1 MQKFITSLF
10 KVEKKPLKG
19 LMALEWVVMAYLIL
33 TLIITFFMYTSI
45 RHPEQMIFGRLR
57 IVAITAALW
66 LVYLVYSGEVKKV
79 LFLLLRR

>member
-33 TLIITFFMYTSI
+33 TLSLIHI
-45 RHPEQMIFGRLR
+45 
-57 IVAITAALW
+57 
-66 LVYLVYSGEVKKV
+66 
-79 LFLLLRR
+79 